1 MRPRK
6 AAQIADGCFDRI
18 HLWLACSN
26 HGACVETPPAIDL
39 RFTCGRGSWGLDEL
53 WTGRYE
59 YYRQAAVFVDKILK
73 GAKPDDLPVEQAMLF
88 DLVVNMKT
96 AKALGITIP
105 PTIMV
110 QAARVIE

>member
-1 MRPRK
+1 MVALTAFTFGLR
-6 AAQIADGCFDRI
+6 AQITA
-18 HLWLACSN
+18 LALKHRLPSIYGLPA
-26 HGACVETPPAIDL
+26 GAVAGALMSYGPDDT
-39 RFTCGRGSWGLDEL
+39 
-53 WTGRYE
+53 E
-59 YYRQAAVFVDKILK
+59 YNRQAAVFVDKILK